1 MKHFYRISRL
11 GVSGR
16 LPHALVLSLLLCGFP
31 ALLCAASRP
40 DAPPRSGM
48 PSPAVRRLRPPLPP
62 DTLDRDDKLLY
73 MVEHYWDDF
82 DFGDATW
89 LADSASFEQAF
100 ADWAYLASFLPAD
113 RASRSTGYVVE
124 RADVSH
130 PMLMRFAQA
139 AEHYFAG
146 ADSPYRNEEALIPIL
161 QGLTRAQSAEPAE
174 RERFGALLSDA
185 DRNRPGMQAAE
196 LEGQAADGRRVPLS
210 SLDCDYTLLLFYS
223 PSCPT
228 CRFVEQQIGISA
240 SLSALLQQGKLRV
253 YAFYP
258 GSGDE
263 AWRQSLGDMP
273 TEGWSVVCDPDGA
286 VVREGRYVLRATP
299 TLYLL
304 GRGRRVILKDAP
316 LEVIEQW
323 LHEYA
328 GPLSFKTP
336 EL

>member
-1 MKHFYRISRL
+1 MKPFYRISRL
-11 GVSGR
+11 GAAGL
-16 LPHALVLSLLLCGFP
+16 LPHALILSLLLCGFP
-31 ALLCAASRP
+31 GLPRAASRP

-48 PSPAVRRLRPPLPP
+48 PSSALRRLRPPLPP
-62 DTLDRDDKLLY
+62 NGLGRDEQLLY
-73 MVEHYWDDF
+73 MVEHYWDSF

-113 RASRSTGYVVE
+113 RAARSTGYVVE

-161 QGLTRAQSAEPAE
+161 QGLTRAQSVEPAE
-174 RERFGALLSDA
+174 RERFGALLSAA
-185 DRNRPGMQAAE
+185 DRNRPGTQAAE
-196 LEGQAADGRRVPLS
+196 LHGAASDGRRVALS
-210 SLDCDYTLLLFYS
+210 SLDCDYTLLLFYT

-228 CRFVEQQIGISA
+228 CAFVERQIGISTTT
-240 SLSALLQQGKLRV
+240 SALLQQGKLRV

-258 GSGDE
+258 GPGDE
-263 AWRQSLGDMP
+263 AWRQSLADMP

-286 VVREGRYVLRATP
+286 VAQEERYVVASTP
-299 TLYLL
+299 SLYLL
-304 GRGRRVILKDAP
+304 GRGRRVILKDAAF
-316 LEVIEQW
+316 EEIEQW